1 MNKGDKI
8 VKSKNCLEGR
18 QQPLTGSP
26 RSRFSS
32 MKKFS
37 SMIFLTTFIDNREIN
52 NFGINTFK
60 IMSSLCIGGVQAVM
74 GANLSVML

>member
-1 MNKGDKI
+1 
-8 VKSKNCLEGR
+8 
-18 QQPLTGSP
+18 
-26 RSRFSS
+26 

-52 NFGINTFK
+52 NFGRNTSR
-60 IMSSLCIGGVQAVM
+60 IMGSLCIGSVQAVM